1 MPNLD
6 LVPKKDISNFRKI
19 AIGTWQTA
27 YDPSVYGTLQVRMDE
42 ALRYIDEFREK
53 TGRRLT
59 VSHIMAKAVAM
70 ALQQCPDANAVLRWN
85 RIYLRKVIG
94 VFFQVAMTDEGSGKV
109 DLSGAT
115 LYDVQDKSL
124 IEVVEEFEDK
134 VEKVRKREDP
144 ALEKTR
150 NTFQAIPYLL
160 LNVFLKV
167 LTFLS
172 GTLNLDLRWAGVP
185 NDPFGSVMI
194 TNVGSLGLDVAYV
207 PLVPYSGVPI
217 LIAPGAIK
225 EIPMVVD
232 GEIEIGKVMNL
243 SATFD
248 HRFIDGVHA
257 STLAGTMRR
266 FVEDPYEHFGP
277 IPSLLEGEAQ
287 NADEDTGTDTGTD
300 SDTDSDTDTDTD
312 TDTGTDSDSDSDS
325 DSEKAET
332 E

>member
-6 LVPKKDISNFRKI
+6 LVPKKDLSNFRKI
-19 AIGTWQTA
+19 AIGTWQKA
-27 YDPSVYGTLQVRMDE
+27 YDPSVYGRMQVRMDSV
-42 ALRYIDEFREK
+42 LRYIDEFREK
-53 TGRRLT
+53 TGKRLT
-59 VSHIMAKAVAM
+59 ISHLLAKAVAM
-70 ALQQCPDANAVLRWN
+70 ALQDCPDANAVLRWN

-124 IEVVEEFEDK
+124 VEVIDEFEDK
-134 VEKVRKREDP
+134 VDKVRKREDP

-150 NTFQAIPYLL
+150 NTFQFIPYML

-172 GTLNLDLRWAGVP
+172 GTLNLDLSWAGVP
-185 NDPFGSVMI
+185 KDPFGSVMI

-217 LIAPGAIK
+217 LIAPGAVK
-225 EIPMVVD
+225 QIPMVVD
-232 GEIEIGKVMNL
+232 GEIEIGSVMNL

-277 IPSLLEGEAQ
+277 IPES
-287 NADEDTGTDTGTD
+287 ADADA
-300 SDTDSDTDTDTD
+300 DTD
-312 TDTGTDSDSDSDS
+312 TDSDSDSET
-325 DSEKAET
+325 EKAET